1 MALIDV
7 IHSKTFSI
15 IFSMLLGI
23 ALASFFKQSCKG
35 KSCVVLKAPNPK
47 DMTSNVYKFSD
58 KCYKFDTDVTKCSD
72 SSNSDPVA

>member
-15 IFSMLLGI
+15 IFSLLLGL

-35 KSCVVLKAPNPK
+35 KSCVVIKAPNPK
-47 DMTSNVYKFSD
+47 GIVGDVYKFDD
-58 KCYKFDTDVTKCSD
+58 KCYKFNTDVVGCGNNKD
-72 SSNSDPVA
+72 VVG